1 MPLRARAADI
11 RYMQERPIC
20 LVLGFIFVYVEYD
33 GAPLQASTA
42 VVCLSAS
49 VEDALSA
56 SVLTSTPLSRIV
68 RKHGVTVDA

>member
-1 MPLRARAADI
+1 MK
-11 RYMQERPIC
+11 ERPIR
-20 LVLGFIFVYVEYD
+20 LVLGFMFVYIEYN

-42 VVCLSAS
+42 VVNLSAC

-56 SVLTSTPLSRIV
+56 SVLTSFRLRRVV